1 MMKKI
6 ISSLLISILFI
17 LTAVAQK
24 PMDKFE
30 IQVDGLGCPF
40 CAYGLE
46 KKFKEFKG
54 IKQVQIE
61 IQTGD
66 FKFEYPSEKQLTMD
80 AIVNQVK
87 KAGYTPKTAKII
99 RSNGGVEALEVPL
112 KSNTDSDQLV
122 TEIVNVKG
130 NCQMCKAR
138 IESAALA
145 TKGVDKAIWDV
156 ETKMLEVAFDRKQIS
171 VKKIAKNIA
180 LAGHDAAK
188 ITAPKEVYEALP
200 VCCYYNNPNLKTH

>member
-1 MMKKI
+1 MKKI
-6 ISSLLISILFI
+6 INSLLISLLVVI
-17 LTAVAQK
+17 TATAQK
-24 PMDKFE
+24 SMDEFQ

-54 IKQVQIE
+54 IKKVQIE

-66 FKFEYPSEKQLTMD
+66 FKFEYPTEKQLTMD
-80 AIVNQVK
+80 AVVNQVK
-87 KAGYTPKTAKII
+87 KAGYTPKTAKIT
-99 RSNGGVEALEVPL
+99 RSNGAVETLEVPVN
-112 KSNTDSDQLV
+112 SNADSDQLI
-122 TEIVNVKG
+122 TETVHVKG

-138 IESAALA
+138 IESAALS
-145 TKGVDKAIWDV
+145 TKGVQKAFWNV
-156 ETKMLEVAFDRKQIS
+156 ETKMLEVAFDRQQIS

-200 VCCYYNNPNLKTH
+200 VCCYYNNPNLKSH

>member
-1 MMKKI
+1 MKKI
-6 ISSLLISILFI
+6 INSLLVSLLVVI
-17 LTAVAQK
+17 TAMAQK
-24 PMDKFE
+24 NMDEFQ

-54 IKQVQIE
+54 IKKVQIE

-80 AIVNQVK
+80 AVVNQVK
-87 KAGYTPKTAKII
+87 KAGYTPKTAKIT
-99 RSNGGVEALEVPL
+99 RSNGAVETLEVPVN
-112 KSNTDSDQLV
+112 SSTDSDQLI
-122 TEIVNVKG
+122 TETVHVKG

-138 IESAALA
+138 IESAALS
-145 TKGVDKAIWDV
+145 TKGVQKAFWNV
-156 ETKMLEVAFDRKQIS
+156 ETKMLEVAFDRQQIS
-171 VKKIAKNIA
+171 VKKIAKSIA

-200 VCCYYNNPNLKTH
+200 VCCYYNNPNLKSH